1 MSDNHLNT
9 AADEGRLSSTAFRL
23 RDWIIGGA
31 ILVALL
37 LWVHFAVGWGPL
49 LQPWQS
55 ISLSSIAV
63 LLLLSFASYLLRAIR
78 IQAYFP
84 ELLQGRFLTTL
95 RLSILHNFAN
105 NLLPMRAG
113 EALFPILMRRHFGTS
128 MTDSTFSL
136 IWIRLLDLHVITGI
150 ALLSLILAT
159 PEWWWIP
166 AIIVWMIALP
176 LVLLLRETLKEHL
189 GNDKG
194 WQRLLHRIVD
204 NAPPDG
210 GRMSRIYLLT
220 LLSWG
225 SKFVA
230 FAMVLQH
237 FLPLPLWQ
245 SLAGIIGAEL
255 SSVLPFHGI
264 AGAGSYEVAMLAV
277 LAPLGVNTSDAL
289 NGAVNLHLFLLGV
302 TLLLGV
308 ASLLLPVRE
317 PLNKS

>member
-1 MSDNHLNT
+1 MSETENSET
-9 AADEGRLSSTAFRL
+9 ALSSRAFRL
-23 RDWIIGGA
+23 RDWAIGGA

-37 LWVHFAVGWGPL
+37 LWVHFAIGWRTL
-49 LQPWQS
+49 LQPWQT
-55 ISLSSIAV
+55 ISLSSIIG
-63 LLLLSFASYLLRAIR
+63 LLLLSFTSYLLRAIR

-84 ELLQGRFLTTL
+84 ELLQGRFITTL

-113 EALFPILMRRHFGTS
+113 EALFPILMKRHFGAS
-128 MTDSTFSL
+128 MADSTLSL
-136 IWIRLLDLHVITGI
+136 IWIRLLDLHVIAGI

-159 PEWWWIP
+159 PEWWWMP
-166 AIIVWMIALP
+166 AIIAWMIALP
-176 LVLLLRETLKEHL
+176 LVLLFRETLKSHL
-189 GNDKG
+189 SCDKG

-210 GRMSRIYLLT
+210 GRMSQIYLLT

-230 FAMVLQH
+230 FSMVLQH
-237 FLPLPLWQ
+237 FMPLPLWQ

-308 ASLLLPVRE
+308 AALLLPTKR
-317 PLNKS
+317 N